1 LRHAHG
7 LRAFA
12 LATLVAVAGVSAQ
25 TAPAAAAD
33 PAPGTT
39 PAELA
44 TPNAA
49 VSPEL
54 SASLEL
60 AQSPAPDPAPTASPD
75 PAASPTP
82 DPAATAAPD
91 PAPTPTPDPAA
102 TPTPAPT
109 AEPPAPT
116 PTPTPTPAPTKAPA
130 PVSRGAKVARIA
142 LAQRHDRYAFGA
154 MGPSAF
160 DCSGL
165 VRYAYRMAGV
175 SAKLGGGHSAQ
186 AMLAWGKRHH
196 LTSKVHP
203 KVGDVVI
210 YGNGSHAGIY
220 LGNGLVISALNP
232 RLDIRITRLHG
243 LTTPFTTFIHTHV

>member
-1 LRHAHG
+1 
-7 LRAFA
+7 
-12 LATLVAVAGVSAQ
+12 
-25 TAPAAAAD
+25 
-33 PAPGTT
+33 
-39 PAELA
+39 
-44 TPNAA
+44 
-49 VSPEL
+49 VSPEP
-54 SASLEL
+54 SASLDPV
-60 AQSPAPDPAPTASPD
+60 QSPAPDPAPTASPD
-75 PAASPTP
+75 PAPTASPDPATTATP
-82 DPAATAAPD
+82 DPAV
-91 PAPTPTPDPAA
+91 

-116 PTPTPTPAPTKAPA
+116 ATPAPTPAPTTAPA
-130 PVSRGAKVARIA
+130 PATRGHKVARIA
-142 LAQRHDRYAFGA
+142 LAKRHDRYALGA

-220 LGNGLVISALNP
+220 IGNGLVISALNP
-232 RLDIRITRLHG
+232 RLDIRITRLHA